1 MLDRLFAL
9 SARRTD
15 AKTEVLAGITTF
27 LTMAYILFVN
37 PSILGAAGMD
47 RNAVLLTT
55 AIGAGALMMEAVRHI
70 DFSDFSEG
78 LPAFLTIALMPF
90 AYSIA
95 NGISAGLVVYPRSS
109 WSPGGAARCTGSCM
123 SSPFSLSAAVFFSP
137 SNRRLVT

>member
-9 SARRTD
+9 SARLTD

-78 LPAFLTIALMPF
+78 LPAFLTIALMSF

-95 NGISAGLVVYPRSS
+95 NGISAGLVVYP
-109 WSPGGAARCTGSCM
+109 
-123 SSPFSLSAAVFFSP
+123 LLK
-137 SNRRLVT
+137 LVTGRSREVHWIVYVLAVIVISRCVFLAE